1 MISPEDFTETPTCT
15 AITTMAYTD
24 VVSPSAHLSE
34 SSTSIASSSMINL
47 TMRCK
52 ANTQCYVED
61 TDDICDRVQVMLM
74 QESTTYKVGIT
85 NNDGSNIERSNSR
98 RSIMVDWSFHLV
110 DHFSLDR
117 EIVEVAFS
125 YLDRFVDR
133 CSTDDA
139 AFKLACMTCLY
150 IASKTVGPKYIP
162 LKSLSELSEGEF
174 DVQNFIDMEM
184 CVLRALDWRV
194 QPPTTRAFIELF
206 LAFLPSNKVAIK
218 QALRRRATFYSELS
232 LFDYNCALET
242 QSLLA
247 LSSILNAIEDI
258 YPKNMSEIITRKF
271 KGELMFALDLG
282 HADSQVIASMHRL
295 SKLYKGS
302 DQYRLYEANKLHL
315 LGMAAEKFAGT
326 RGRTFSKDSVSS
338 EPNGSPVSVYVL

>member
-1 MISPEDFTETPTCT
+1 M
-15 AITTMAYTD
+15 
-24 VVSPSAHLSE
+24 
-34 SSTSIASSSMINL
+34 L
-47 TMRCK
+47 T
-52 ANTQCYVED
+52 
-61 TDDICDRVQVMLM
+61 

-85 NNDGSNIERSNSR
+85 NDGGSNNERSNPR

-110 DHFSLDR
+110 DHFNLDR

-139 AFKLACMTCLY
+139 AFKLACMTSLY
-150 IASKTVGPKYIP
+150 IASKNIGPKYIP
-162 LKSLSELSEGEF
+162 LESLSELSEGEF

-184 CVLRALDWRV
+184 CILKALDWRV

-206 LAFLPSNKVAIK
+206 LAFLPSNKVAMK
-218 QALRRRATFYSELS
+218 QALSRRATFYSELS

-258 YPKNMSEIITRKF
+258 YPKTMSEVITRKF
-271 KGELMFALDLG
+271 KGELMFALKLG
-282 HADSQVIASMHRL
+282 HADSQVNASMRRL
-295 SKLYKGS
+295 SKLYRDS
-302 DQYRLYEANKLHL
+302 EQYRLYEANKLHL
-315 LGMAAEKFAGT
+315 LGMAAEKFAAT
-326 RGRTFSKDSVSS
+326 RGRTLSKDSVNS
-338 EPNGSPVSVYVL
+338 EPTGSPVSVYVL

>member
-1 MISPEDFTETPTCT
+1 
-15 AITTMAYTD
+15 
-24 VVSPSAHLSE
+24 
-34 SSTSIASSSMINL
+34 MINL
-47 TMRCK
+47 TMRSK
-52 ANTQCYVED
+52 GSTEFSIED
-61 TDDICDRVQVMLM
+61 TEDICDRVQVMLM
-74 QESTTYKVGIT
+74 QESTTYKVG
-85 NNDGSNIERSNSR
+85 NAYGCGLSNERPNFCK

-150 IASKTVGPKYIP
+150 IASKNVGPKYIP

-174 DVQNFIDMEM
+174 EFQNFIDMEM
-184 CVLRALDWRV
+184 CILKALDWRV

-206 LAFLPSNKVAIK
+206 LAFLPSNKVAMK
-218 QALRRRATFYSELS
+218 QALSRRATFYSELS
-232 LFDYNCALET
+232 LFNYNCALET
-242 QSLLA
+242 PSLLA

-258 YPKNMSEIITRKF
+258 YPKIMSEVITRKF
-271 KGELMFALDLG
+271 KGELMFALNLG
-282 HADSQVIASMHRL
+282 HSDSKVTASMYCL
-295 SKLYKGS
+295 SKLYKDS

-315 LGMAAEKFAGT
+315 LGMAAEKFAGA
-326 RGRTFSKDSVSS
+326 RDRTFSKDSVSS
-338 EPNGSPVSVYVL
+338 EPNGSPVSVYAL

>member
-1 MISPEDFTETPTCT
+1 M
-15 AITTMAYTD
+15 
-24 VVSPSAHLSE
+24 
-34 SSTSIASSSMINL
+34 L
-47 TMRCK
+47 T
-52 ANTQCYVED
+52 
-61 TDDICDRVQVMLM
+61 

-85 NNDGSNIERSNSR
+85 NDGGSNNERSNPR

-110 DHFSLDR
+110 DHFNLDR

-139 AFKLACMTCLY
+139 AFKLACMTSLY
-150 IASKTVGPKYIP
+150 IASKNIGPKYIP
-162 LKSLSELSEGEF
+162 LESLSELSEGEF

-184 CVLRALDWRV
+184 CILKALDWRV

-206 LAFLPSNKVAIK
+206 LAFLPSNKVAMK
-218 QALRRRATFYSELS
+218 QALSRRATFYSELS

-258 YPKNMSEIITRKF
+258 YPKTMSEVITRKF
-271 KGELMFALDLG
+271 KGELMFALKLG
-282 HADSQVIASMHRL
+282 HADSQVNASMRRL
-295 SKLYKGS
+295 SKLYRDS
-302 DQYRLYEANKLHL
+302 EQYRLYEANKLHL
-315 LGMAAEKFAGT
+315 LGMAAEKFAGS

>member
-1 MISPEDFTETPTCT
+1 M
-15 AITTMAYTD
+15 
-24 VVSPSAHLSE
+24 
-34 SSTSIASSSMINL
+34 L
-47 TMRCK
+47 T
-52 ANTQCYVED
+52 
-61 TDDICDRVQVMLM
+61 

-85 NNDGSNIERSNSR
+85 NDGGSNNERSNPR

-110 DHFSLDR
+110 DHFNLDR

-139 AFKLACMTCLY
+139 AFKLACMTSLY
-150 IASKTVGPKYIP
+150 IASKNIGPKYIP
-162 LKSLSELSEGEF
+162 LESLSELSEGEF

-184 CVLRALDWRV
+184 CILKALDWRV
-194 QPPTTRAFIELF
+194 QPPTTRAFIHLF
-206 LAFLPSNKVAIK
+206 LAFLPSNKVAMK
-218 QALRRRATFYSELS
+218 QALSRRATFYSELS

-258 YPKNMSEIITRKF
+258 YPKNMSEVITRKF
-271 KGELMFALDLG
+271 KGELMFALKLG
-282 HADSQVIASMHRL
+282 HADSQVNASMRRL
-295 SKLYKGS
+295 SKLYRDS
-302 DQYRLYEANKLHL
+302 EQYRLYEANKLHL
-315 LGMAAEKFAGT
+315 LGMAAEKFAGS

>member
-1 MISPEDFTETPTCT
+1 M
-15 AITTMAYTD
+15 
-24 VVSPSAHLSE
+24 
-34 SSTSIASSSMINL
+34 
-47 TMRCK
+47 
-52 ANTQCYVED
+52 VE
-61 TDDICDRVQVMLM
+61 
-74 QESTTYKVGIT
+74 
-85 NNDGSNIERSNSR
+85 
-98 RSIMVDWSFHLV
+98 WSFHLV
-110 DHFSLDR
+110 DHFSLER

-133 CSTDDA
+133 CSTNDA

-150 IASKTVGPKYIP
+150 IASKNIGPKYIP

-174 DVQNFIDMEM
+174 EIQHFIDMEM
-184 CVLRALDWRV
+184 CVLRTLNWRV

-206 LAFLPSNKVAIK
+206 LAFLPSNKVAMK
-218 QALRRRATFYSELS
+218 QALSRRATFYSELS

-258 YPKNMSEIITRKF
+258 YPKCMSDVITRKF
-271 KGELMFALDLG
+271 KGDIMFALDLG
-282 HADSQVIASMHRL
+282 HVDSQVTAPMHRL
-295 SKLYKGS
+295 SKLYRDS
-302 DQYRLYEANKLHL
+302 EQYRLYEANKLHQ
-315 LGMAAEKFAGT
+315 LGMASEKFASS